1 MRSGKALEQFL
12 STLHQQAPTSI
23 VSCARHHVG
32 TPNIASATQTRAN
45 SCGIHTVAAAG
56 ARLVADFS
64 SSQLLSALELTTC
77 RRHGLLR
84 AVGTHKKKKS
94 APATSINSSGTS
106 QHQQAPIGTIVD
118 ATTGSGADA
127 ALLAWHG
134 WDVIMLE
141 REASTHAALQSALR
155 DTGIPSR
162 IGDRLR
168 LHPLPRDARE
178 VLPSYHSVDVVYL
191 NPMFPK
197 SSKKGKHE
205 PGGAGYSVMESL
217 QQSTSQPPPDLT
229 EQRQLL
235 DVALSCARHRV
246 VVKRPIHA
254 PPLAQVK
261 PCRIAPSSVKR
272 SRRRVRYDIYL
283 KQDCN

>member
-1 MRSGKALEQFL
+1 MRSGNALEQFL

-45 SCGIHTVAAAG
+45 NCGIHTVAAAG

-84 AVGTHKKKKS
+84 AVGTHKKKS
-94 APATSINSSGTS
+94 ATTTSSSSGDTS
-106 QHQQAPIGTIVD
+106 QQQAPIGTIVD
-118 ATTGSGADA
+118 ATTGGGADA

-141 REASTHAALQSALR
+141 REASTHAALLSALR

-162 IGDRLR
+162 IADRLR

-217 QQSTSQPPPDLT
+217 QQSTSQPPPDLA

-235 DVALSCARHRV
+235 NAALSCATHRV

-261 PCRIAPSSVKR
+261 PCRIAPSNVKR
-272 SRRRVRYDIYL
+272 ARRRVRYDIYFA
-283 KQDCN
+283 QGCN